1 MPPVVIDV
9 RSAEDIR
16 DVVHRAVQALVE
28 GKLVGFPTETVYGL
42 AASAL
47 CPEAVDR
54 LAEVKGRRPGQ
65 PFTLGIKSAEEAID
79 YAPTMSPLA
88 MRLARRC
95 WPGPIT
101 LVVDGA
107 QEESLVRQLAPNV
120 QEMVAPQ
127 GTVGLR
133 VPAHDVVLDV
143 LRMIAGPIVLTSAN
157 RTGNIE
163 ATTAAE
169 VVAAMGDDVQLV
181 LDDGPSRYGQPSSV
195 VLVTND
201 ECKMLREGVVAEK
214 SLRRLA
220 SYMILFVCTGN
231 TCRSPMA
238 EALCRHLLAE
248 RLGCPPAELEEHGI
262 VVASAGIA
270 AMPGGPPSPEG
281 VTVLGQWGIRLD
293 DHSSQPLTEQLVRH
307 ADQILVMTMSH
318 RMAIVDRWP
327 ETAARVELICE
338 DQHDVSDPIGGPLE
352 VYRQCAEQ
360 LKAELKRRVD
370 AMDFPPLTKK

>member
-9 RSAEDIR
+9 RSADDIR

-47 CPEAVDR
+47 CPAAVDR
-54 LAEVKGRRPGQ
+54 LAEVKGRCPGQ
-65 PFTLGIKSAEEAID
+65 PFTLAIKSADEALD
-79 YAPTMSPLA
+79 YAPSMSPLA
-88 MRLARRC
+88 LRLARRC

-101 LVVDGA
+101 LVVDGS
-107 QEESLVRQLAPNV
+107 QEESLTRQLAPNI

-181 LDDGPSRYGQPSSV
+181 LDDGPCRYGQPSSV
-195 VLVTND
+195 VRVGGD
-201 ECKMLREGVVAEK
+201 SFKMLREGVVSEQ

-238 EALCRHLLAE
+238 EAICRQLIAE
-248 RLGCPPAELEEHGI
+248 RLGCTPAEVEDRGI

-281 VTVLGQWGIRLD
+281 VTVLGQWGIRLEE
-293 DHSSQPLTEQLVRH
+293 HASQPLTEQLVRH
-307 ADQILVMTMSH
+307 ADQILVMTQSH
-318 RMAIVDRWP
+318 RMAIVERWP
-327 ETAARVELICE
+327 ETANRVELICAN
-338 DQHDVSDPIGGPLE
+338 QRDVSDPIGGPLE
-352 VYRQCAEQ
+352 VYRACAEQ
-360 LKAELKRRVD
+360 LKSELKRRVD
-370 AMDFPPLTKK
+370 AMDFAPFT

>member
-1 MPPVVIDV
+1 MPPMVIDV

-47 CPEAVDR
+47 CPAAVDR

-65 PFTLGIKSAEEAID
+65 PFTLGIKSAEEALD
-79 YAPTMSPLA
+79 YAPNMSPLA
-88 MRLARRC
+88 LRLARRC

-133 VPAHDVVLDV
+133 VPAHDVLLDV

-157 RTGNIE
+157 RTGNVE

-195 VLVTND
+195 VRVTEGD
-201 ECKMLREGVVAEK
+201 CKMLREGVVAEK

-238 EALCRHLLAE
+238 EAICRHLIAE
-248 RLGCPPAELEEHGI
+248 RLGCAPAELDERGVI
-262 VVASAGIA
+262 VASAGIA

-281 VTVLGQWGIRLD
+281 VTILGQWGIGME

-307 ADQILVMTMSH
+307 ADQIVVMTMSH

-327 ETAARVELICE
+327 EAAARVQLLCE
-338 DQHDVSDPIGGPLE
+338 DQCDVSDPIGGPLE
-352 VYRQCAEQ
+352 VYRKCAEQ
-360 LKAELKRRVD
+360 LKAELQRRVD
-370 AMDFPPLTKK
+370 AMDLPLVS